1 MEFFRDPILIILL
14 ILASASAYIAAR
26 PDRRTEFWLLP
37 LLLLLFGLPR
47 AGVVVEHVQLPLPL
61 AHILCAVLVIEW
73 LFFRRSRSEEG
84 FRFGKFFLL
93 YAVIAGFGLVVGL
106 SAGGGHIVAFL
117 ELCFYLFTIG
127 IFFYVVDTFREQ
139 KQFLKFARVVLVIS
153 VLVSIYG
160 IAQRY
165 LGSSIL
171 VPHLTYNTG
180 GSTISR
186 QYIEV
191 SQASQIRVLSSYG
204 DPNVLA
210 SQLVVF
216 IGIALALTVGK
227 GVKGNTRLL
236 CLGVLAM
243 NAVCLY
249 FTRSR
254 AGMVAMFLVLLVVM
268 CWRTRWALL
277 LIPVMVLTGYF
288 ILPIL
293 VSSYIDTQFQ
303 NVITGE
309 EMRLL
314 FPRMAWQLF
323 NIVPLGCGF
332 GRTVFLNLE
341 GLQWTFFVAPTTVVW
356 AGLNSFWLNLLCRL
370 GVPGVL
376 AFLLLLIVLFRFVWI
391 RARQVE
397 HPMVRAVLIGA
408 LAGFVG
414 QWIIWLVNNTYMLPG
429 GGLNFWFTMGMLV
442 AGCRAFMP
450 PRTMVVLPEG
460 QLIPVDALGRM
471 QPGLT

>member
-1 MEFFRDPILIILL
+1 MEFFRDPILIVLL
-14 ILASASAYIAAR
+14 ILASASAFIALR
-26 PDRRTEFWLLP
+26 PGRRTEFWFLS

-47 AGVVVEHVQLPLPL
+47 AGIVVQQVQLPLPL

-73 LFFRRSRSEEG
+73 LFFRRSRSKEG

-139 KQFLKFARVVLVIS
+139 KHFLTFARVVLVIS

-180 GSTISR
+180 GGTISR

-191 SQASQIRVLSSYG
+191 TQASQIRVLSSYG

-210 SQLVVF
+210 SQLIVF
-216 IGIALALTVGK
+216 IGIALALVVGR

-236 CLGVLAM
+236 CLGVLVI
-243 NAVCLY
+243 NVVCLY

-254 AGMVAMFLVLLVVM
+254 AGLISMFLVILVVM

-277 LIPVMVLTGYF
+277 LIPVLALAGYF
-288 ILPIL
+288 MIPAL
-293 VSSYIDTQFQ
+293 VSSYMDAQFQ
-303 NVITGE
+303 GVITGE
-309 EMRLL
+309 EIRLL
-314 FPRMAWQLF
+314 FPRMAWQLL

-341 GLQWTFFVAPTTVVW
+341 GLNWTFSVAPTTVVW
-356 AGLNSFWLNLLCRL
+356 AGLNSFWLNLMCRL

-376 AFLLLLIVLFRFVWI
+376 AFLLLLIVLFRFVWT
-391 RARQVE
+391 RAKQVE
-397 HPMVRAVLIGA
+397 NRMVRAVLIGA